1 MTHGKFQIERMSGLE
16 RRSQNP
22 HSGSAAKF
30 ASLRFLKT
38 HRKFSLFGMWAFF
51 MAAVLVLTPDAR
63 SADGT
68 APQDTSSG
76 HSLTPPGQKLEQQSP
91 TSSGAGKSPGDGASG
106 KSENALHATVDNH
119 GKQPVVAKPEP
130 RANPTNQVAENHQ
143 PSSKHGESS
152 LERLKPREPER
163 LFPENPKDNV
173 TTTNELERA
182 LAEVLNPENRDTP
195 TTTNLLPM
203 KVEQKVSDD
212 VTRIQQMLV
221 RLELARRQRRERASE
236 QAASNLIDLLKDKA
250 PVEIQRAALFEL
262 ALVALDE
269 HKHARA
275 LQVFAQFIN
284 LYPSDPLTIEILLRQ
299 GLIYREIGSYN
310 MAVAKFHSVMTSA
323 LNLKLDRLEYYQRMV
338 LQAQTEIA
346 ETYYTQGKY
355 DDAADFF
362 KRLLKQD
369 ARDLN
374 KMILQSKLIRCL
386 SVLARQGETI
396 GQAKSFLD
404 RYPKTAEAAE
414 VRFILASTYKSQG
427 HNQDALKQVLLLMES
442 SQETSGSNPVEWAFW
457 QKRAGNEIAN
467 ELYSEGDYV
476 STLDIYLHLIELD
489 KSAAWRIPVW
499 YQIGLVFERLQ
510 QPARARDVYQ
520 NILNGRKELTATVT
534 TPSLLAVIEMAQWR
548 QDHLV
553 WLEKTL
559 ASQQI
564 LIHGL
569 KPAEVR

>member
-1 MTHGKFQIERMSGLE
+1 M
-16 RRSQNP
+16 
-22 HSGSAAKF
+22 
-30 ASLRFLKT
+30 LRVLKT
-38 HRKFSLFGMWAFF
+38 TREPSLSGVWALLFYL
-51 MAAVLVLTPDAR
+51 AAVLVLTPEAR
-63 SADGT
+63 SANVT
-68 APQDTSSG
+68 APHDTSAS
-76 HSLTPPGQKLEQQSP
+76 HPSTPPHQAAEKQSGTTGDSEK
-91 TSSGAGKSPGDGASG
+91 TSNDGASG
-106 KSENALHATVDNH
+106 TSENAPHLPVENH
-119 GKQPVVAKPEP
+119 SKQSVASKPEP
-130 RANPTNQVAENHQ
+130 RLKAATQVTKSQE
-143 PSSKHGESS
+143 PSAKDGESN
-152 LERLKPREPER
+152 LEHLKPEEPER
-163 LFPENPKDNV
+163 LFPELPKD
-173 TTTNELERA
+173 TLTATNELERA

-203 KVEQKVSDD
+203 KVEQKASDD
-212 VTRIQQMLV
+212 LTRIQQMLV

-236 QAASNLIDLLKDKA
+236 QAASNLIGLLRDKKA
-250 PVEIQRAALFEL
+250 PVEIQRAALFEV
-262 ALVALDE
+262 ALVAVDE

-299 GLIYREIGSYN
+299 GLIYREMGSYN

-355 DDAADFF
+355 DDAASYF

-369 ARDLN
+369 SRHLN
-374 KMILQSKLIRCL
+374 KTIVQFKLIRCL
-386 SVLARQGETI
+386 NALGRQGETI

-404 RYPKTAEAAE
+404 RYPKIPEAAE

-467 ELYSEGDYV
+467 ELYREGDYV

-510 QPARARDVYQ
+510 QPGRARDVYQ
-520 NILNGRKELTATVT
+520 NILDGRKELTATVT

-553 WLEKTL
+553 WLEKTR
-559 ASQQI
+559 ASQHI
-564 LIHGL
+564 LQQGL